1 VELVFKAREVVSWR
15 VLELFMFVM
24 KELLGHDEIEEWY
37 FKLHFYNF
45 FEDLKEC
52 LENVRRWTEK
62 DREEFLCDMKQKEI
76 DWRCLPH
83 NPPFLF
89 FAEELAHVLGKA
101 GHDCAYT
108 KTHGLL
114 WAIQKS
120 GLHAR
125 AIGRFLYIAKHQ

>member
-1 VELVFKAREVVSWR
+1 MVRSPGLEPKWVQVHPLKCRESGLNR
-15 VLELFMFVM
+15 RQM
-24 KELLGHDEIEEWY
+24 EISPA
-37 FKLHFYNF
+37 
-45 FEDLKEC
+45 
-52 LENVRRWTEK
+52 
-62 DREEFLCDMKQKEI
+62 Q
-76 DWRCLPH
+76 
-83 NPPFLF
+83 PPFSF

-125 AIGRFLYIAKHQ
+125 YWITE